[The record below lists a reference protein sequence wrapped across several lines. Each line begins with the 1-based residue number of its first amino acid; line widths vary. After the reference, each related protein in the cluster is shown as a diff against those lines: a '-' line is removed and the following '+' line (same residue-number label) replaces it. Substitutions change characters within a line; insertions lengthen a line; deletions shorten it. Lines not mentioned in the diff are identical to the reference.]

1 MLHCS
6 SAFLTAKEAL
16 AKLEPKVE
24 KFEFSDLTST
34 SLSAFGKTWGKA
46 FHAPKT
52 SSPLIV
58 FNLIRVTKHE
68 GLLCRV
74 CFEDKRRTK
83 NRKYVFKALYFEDLE
98 N

>member
-83 NRKYVFKALYFEDLE
+83 SRKYVFKALYF
-98 N
+98 

>member
-6 SAFLTAKEAL
+6 SAFLTAKEALL

-74 CFEDKRRTK
+74 CFEDKRSTK
-83 NRKYVFKALYFEDLE
+83 SRKYF
-98 N
+98 